1 MKRLAGS
8 LALVLCVSLVPGC
21 DSGTKEAD
29 AKDASAKKAEGG
41 AKTDEAKPAEAE
53 GDAKEEAK
61 PAEPVKL
68 AELSLEDTGLEAK
81 IQAPE
86 GAKASEEFGA
96 FLVQAGESFQLQI
109 NTQAA
114 DLAGGVRDGDGEPI
128 REHEEVAALLDAND
142 HAIAVVV
149 GDEEVR
155 TDVDGRAFEAADGI
169 GDDARELALPDTHAA
184 PEGQHEHERAQK
196 EFRPT

>member
-21 DSGTKEAD
+21 DSGKKEAD

-61 PAEPVKL
+61 PAAPVKL

-114 DLAGGVRDGDGEPI
+114 DLAVAKQEIEGNTVNKLKSFITESETELVYETEVMGKAQFHFVANVEVDGAKYSCEDKKGQDFSK
-128 REHEEVAALLDAND
+128 A
-142 HAIAVVV
+142 
-149 GDEEVR
+149 
-155 TDVDGRAFEAADGI
+155 DVDAMLAACKSMV
-169 GDDARELALPDTHAA
+169 AS
-184 PEGQHEHERAQK
+184 
-196 EFRPT
+196 